1 MGMRVFVTG
10 ASGFIGSAVVT
21 ELIEAGHHVVGLARS
36 PGSAVRLSAL
46 GAEVVEASL
55 TDLDRLHAAA
65 ASSDGVIH
73 LAYRHGDPYEQA
85 AATDRVAIETLG
97 DALAGSDR
105 PLIVTSG
112 TLVLP
117 TGRVGTENDTPD
129 PAAPGAARGAG
140 ERAALAGVARGVRA
154 AVVRLAPC
162 VHEKVRRGFA
172 GALIDIAERA
182 GVAGYLGDGSQR
194 WPALHR
200 QDAARLYRLAVEN
213 APAGS
218 ILHGVGEQGVPLRS
232 IAELIGGR
240 LGLPVRAIP
249 DVDAEA
255 HFGWLATIAGSD
267 APAASTATQELL
279 SWSPRH
285 PGLLDDLQHGHFF
298 EEAQR

>member
-1 MGMRVFVTG
+1 MRVFVTG

-21 ELIEAGHHVVGLARS
+21 ELIGAGHHVVGLARS
-36 PGSAVRLSAL
+36 PASAARLSAL
-46 GAEVVEASL
+46 AAEAVEAPL
-55 TDLDRLHAAA
+55 ADLDRLHAAA

-85 AATDRVAIETLG
+85 AETDRVAIETLG
-97 DALAGSDR
+97 DALAGSGR
-105 PLIVTSG
+105 PLVVTSG

-117 TGRVGTENDTPD
+117 AGRVGTENDKPD
-129 PAAPGAARGAG
+129 PAALGGARGAG
-140 ERAALAGVARGVRA
+140 ERAALAGAARGVRA
-154 AVVRLAPC
+154 SVVRLAPC

-172 GALIDIAERA
+172 GALIDIAERT

-200 QDAARLYRLAVEN
+200 QDAARLYRLGVES

-218 ILHGVGEQGVPLRS
+218 ILHGVGEQGVPLRL

-267 APAASTATQELL
+267 APAVSTATQELL

-285 PGLLDDLQHGHFF
+285 PGLLHDLQHGHFF